1 MRIKYEEKISFF
13 IMWLLY
19 VQLIRGKKRYGL
31 VWAIMTSTPELPTDN
46 EARKQAQVCDCIST
60 KNETGN

>member
-1 MRIKYEEKISFF
+1 
-13 IMWLLY
+13 
-19 VQLIRGKKRYGL
+19 
-31 VWAIMTSTPELPTDN
+31 MTSTPELPTDN